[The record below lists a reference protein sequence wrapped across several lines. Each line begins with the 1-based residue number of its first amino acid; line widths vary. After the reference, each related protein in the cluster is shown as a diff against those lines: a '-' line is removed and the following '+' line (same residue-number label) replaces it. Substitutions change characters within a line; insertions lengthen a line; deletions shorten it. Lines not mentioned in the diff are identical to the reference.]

1 MGRQALKKRKDFTLK
16 IYGQE
21 WKVIYMPE
29 INMGDHKAAGLC
41 DPQSATIYMDENM
54 DDAMTACT
62 FFHELFH
69 AYVRRMGMINANL
82 SPELEEIIA
91 DQFGQL
97 LSEIFDFDL

>member
-1 MGRQALKKRKDFTLK
+1 MKKRKDFEIK
-16 IYGQE
+16 IYGQV
-21 WKVIYMPE
+21 WKVAYMPE

-41 DPQSATIYMDENM
+41 DSQSNTIYIDSTM
-54 DDAMTACT
+54 DDSLTACT

-69 AYVRRMGMINANL
+69 AYVRRMGMVNANL

>member
-1 MGRQALKKRKDFTLK
+1 MKLKKRKNFEIK
-16 IYGQE
+16 IYGE
-21 WKVIYMPE
+21 LWHVIYHNE
-29 INMGDHKAAGLC
+29 IILEGQRAAGMC
-41 DPQSATIYMDENM
+41 DPQQNTIWIDGSM
-54 DDAMTACT
+54 DDNGTACT

-97 LSEIFDFDL
+97 LSEIFDFDF